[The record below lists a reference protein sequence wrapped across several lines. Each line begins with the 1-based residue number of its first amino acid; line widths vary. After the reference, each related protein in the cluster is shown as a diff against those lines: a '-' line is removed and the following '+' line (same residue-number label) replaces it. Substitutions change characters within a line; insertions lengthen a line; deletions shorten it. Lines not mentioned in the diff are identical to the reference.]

1 MYTRYFG
8 LEEKPFA
15 ISPNP
20 RYLFMSELHREALAH
35 LLYGINSD
43 GCFILLTGDVGTGK
57 TTVCRCLLTQLP
69 EHTDV
74 AIILNP
80 KLTASELLR
89 TICEE
94 LGILLEGDAGSMKTY
109 VDVLNRHLLT
119 AYAKGRTTAII
130 IDEAQNLDMDV
141 LEQLRL
147 LTNLETNTQKLL
159 QIVLIGQP
167 ELRDILER
175 PELSQLNQRVT
186 SRYHLTPLSPEEVH
200 SYILHRLSVADGKNK
215 RLFSPKAIKY
225 IARIT
230 GGIPRRINVLCD
242 RALLGAYAENEDHVS
257 YDIIRKAGSEVFSQQ
272 AGQRSVFREPA
283 TIAGLMVVFCL
294 LLTMLYFSPFFKEL
308 IAVEPQPANV
318 EEIEEPAKAT
328 ASAAET
334 EKKPAQAADTE
345 PANQAVNPAIIQT
358 APLSNSP
365 PDEQPNEQIDAQ
377 VTPDRQQAAKP
388 VQPAEQEA
396 QQGVL
401 IARAEIYAPVDTDV
415 YQPGLPNSVQVSP
428 PKHFPTLEHSSIIQ
442 NSRQP
447 DNQ

>member
-8 LEEKPFA
+8 LAEKPFA

-74 AIILNP
+74 AIVLNP
-80 KLTASELLR
+80 KLTATELLR

-94 LGILLEGDAGSMKTY
+94 LGILPEGDAASMKTY
-109 VDVLNRHLLT
+109 VDVLNQHLLT
-119 AYAKGRTTAII
+119 AHAKGRTTAII
-130 IDEAQNLDMDV
+130 IDEAQNLDMNV

-186 SRYHLTPLSPEEVH
+186 SRYHLTPLSPDHVRT
-200 SYILHRLSVADGKNK
+200 YILHRLTVAGGTNK

-225 IARIT
+225 IAKVT
-230 GGIPRRINVLCD
+230 NGIPRLINVLCD

-257 YDIIRKAGSEVFSQQ
+257 YGIVKKAGTEVFAKNTKGEGTFWQP
-272 AGQRSVFREPA
+272 ATVA
-283 TIAGLMVVFCL
+283 TIAVAICL
-294 LLTMLYFSPFFKEL
+294 LLSALYFSPFLEEL
-308 IAVEPQPANV
+308 GVLEPKSGTINKLSEPAVGTPEATVTTPETMEQQPQPVATQPDPPPEPSSNKQQTEKIAVG
-318 EEIEEPAKAT
+318 EEHTAQILELKTHQGVFLAKT
-328 ASAAET
+328 ET
-334 EKKPAQAADTE
+334 GIPGNTDGH
-345 PANQAVNPAIIQT
+345 
-358 APLSNSP
+358 L
-365 PDEQPNEQIDAQ
+365 
-377 VTPDRQQAAKP
+377 
-388 VQPAEQEA
+388 AEQ
-396 QQGVL
+396 GGT
-401 IARAEIYAPVDTDV
+401 VDISV
-415 YQPGLPNSVQVSP
+415 PYQLPKLGQ
-428 PKHFPTLEHSSIIQ
+428 SSII
-442 NSRQP
+442 
-447 DNQ
+447 